1 LPEDVKDEQ
10 AESQPE
16 QPEVEEKSV
25 AKQYRGSF
33 GGREVAYTATAA
45 TVSVGFGDD
54 RKASFFYVSYT
65 EDDVDPAER
74 PVVFAFN
81 GGPGSSTVWLHLG
94 LLGPKRV
101 ELDDDGFSV
110 RTPGRLIDNEHSVLD
125 VADVVLIDA
134 VGTGFSTANPRDK
147 EKEYHHFSRD
157 IEAFSEFI
165 VTYLNRAGRWSS
177 PKYIAGESYGTT
189 RGVAIGHRLFHREG
203 VELNGVILISVALD
217 FQTILTEPD
226 TRTFRSGTDL
236 PFMVYLPTYA
246 ATAWYHGMLQEDLQA
261 KPLRDLLD
269 EVEEFALGEYW
280 TALALGDRL
289 NERPDLHARVLSKLE
304 AYTGLDLLDI
314 DRSRLRIHSTRFC
327 KQLLRSRER
336 TVGRLDSRYLGID
349 RFPDGDRLETDPS
362 GDQMMGQFTAALN
375 HHLRNELGY
384 ENESFYKSLSMEV
397 NESWDYEDFKGRYVN
412 TSESLR
418 DLLARSPRTRVFV
431 ANGYFD
437 LATPHFATEH
447 TFAHMGLD
455 PSVRGNV
462 RTENY
467 EAGHMMYV
475 HRPSLEAM
483 AGHLRE
489 FITAEG

>member
-1 LPEDVKDEQ
+1 
-10 AESQPE
+10 
-16 QPEVEEKSV
+16 
-25 AKQYRGSF
+25 
-33 GGREVAYTATAA
+33 
-45 TVSVGFGDD
+45 
-54 RKASFFYVSYT
+54 
-65 EDDVDPAER
+65 
-74 PVVFAFN
+74 
-81 GGPGSSTVWLHLG
+81 
-94 LLGPKRV
+94 
-101 ELDDDGFSV
+101 
-110 RTPGRLIDNEHSVLD
+110 
-125 VADVVLIDA
+125 
-134 VGTGFSTANPRDK
+134 
-147 EKEYHHFSRD
+147 
-157 IEAFSEFI
+157 
-165 VTYLNRAGRWSS
+165 
-177 PKYIAGESYGTT
+177 
-189 RGVAIGHRLFHREG
+189 

-336 TVGRLDSRYLGID
+336 TVGRLDSRYLGVD